1 MARTI
6 EVLPDLVANQ
16 IAAGEVVERP
26 ASVVKELVENALDA
40 RATRIDIEIE
50 GGGKRRIR
58 VTDDGIGMGR
68 EDALLSFDR
77 HATSK
82 IRAAV
87 DLQSVRT
94 FGFRGEA
101 LPSIAAV
108 SRVTLETNG
117 ESDSLGTRVR
127 VRGGTIQGVDDVP
140 RRRGTTVEVSDV
152 FFNAPARSKFLKAVG
167 AEARAVSDIVSVL
180 ALANASVGFG
190 LTSGG
195 RILLDLPPAS
205 DLTARVAALWGREAA
220 TTLIALSTE
229 SDEIALR
236 GLIQRPDAAKS
247 GFRRAH
253 LFVNGRPFRSRT
265 LLAALDR
272 GYRTTIS
279 ERVRPWA
286 FLYLRMP
293 PGTVDM
299 NVHPAKAEVR
309 FRNATAV
316 ESFVEEAVRA
326 ALTSDS
332 SAATLDTQLAAP
344 KLLVRE
350 PSPPRAGKRVEEESQ
365 TAMFLSADATASS
378 GAPSASLGAAASA
391 GAALAPA
398 SAGDAPSLDAPAS
411 SGTVA
416 TPGGSAG
423 EAVMQAASV
432 GAKDPSGGPDRHD
445 HEVRPVGAEPV
456 PMVEERP
463 RLWQVLHTYVLAE
476 TREGLIIIDQHS
488 AHERILFERLTR
500 AFEESG
506 QTGQRL
512 LFPLTIRL
520 SKAEYEQV
528 EALTGIL
535 NRVGFEVE
543 GFGGNTI
550 IVHAVPDPHPYF
562 DAERCLREMIDDLV
576 AGSDLTRSAKNQ
588 HEKIAMMFACKGAI
602 KAGQR
607 LSETEMGEL
616 VDQLFATELPYHDVH
631 GRPTIVRLS
640 KGELERKFGR

>member
-1 MARTI
+1 MPRTI

-50 GGGKRRIR
+50 RGGKRRIR
-58 VTDDGIGMGR
+58 VTDDGVGMGR
-68 EDALLSFDR
+68 EDALASLDR

-82 IRAAV
+82 IRAAS
-87 DLQSVRT
+87 DLQSVGT

-108 SRVTLETNG
+108 SRLTLQTKA
-117 ESDSLGTRVR
+117 ESDPLGTRVR
-127 VRGGTIQGVDDVP
+127 VNGGTVTGFDGTP
-140 RRRGTTVEVSDV
+140 RRRGTTVEVSTL

-167 AEARAVSDIVSVL
+167 AEARAVSDVVSVL

-195 RILLDLPPAS
+195 RVLLELPPAS
-205 DLTARVAALWGREAA
+205 DLTARVAALWGKEEA

-229 SDEIALR
+229 SDGIEVR

-253 LFVNGRPFRSRT
+253 LFVNGRPFRSRA
-265 LLAALDR
+265 LLASVDR

-279 ERVRPWA
+279 EKVRPWA

-309 FRNATAV
+309 FRDAAAV
-316 ESFVEEAVRA
+316 ESIVEEAVRA

-344 KLLVRE
+344 QFVVRE
-350 PSPPRAGKRVEEESQ
+350 PRPPRPGRTREEESQ
-365 TAMFLSADATASS
+365 TALFLSAD
-378 GAPSASLGAAASA
+378 AAASA
-391 GAALAPA
+391 GAAASLGTAASPDTDASPNIAAFPGEIVAP
-398 SAGDAPSLDAPAS
+398 D
-411 SGTVA
+411 
-416 TPGGSAG
+416 
-423 EAVMQAASV
+423 ASV
-432 GAKDPSGGPDRHD
+432 GATGQGGSADRD
-445 HEVRPVGAEPV
+445 DQEVPGVDVEPTPVL
-456 PMVEERP
+456 EELP
-463 RLWQVLHTYVLAE
+463 RLWQVLSTYVLAE

-488 AHERILFERLTR
+488 AHERILFERLSR

-562 DAERCLREMIDDLV
+562 NAERCLREMIDDLV

-588 HEKIAMMFACKGAI
+588 HEKIAMTFACKGAI
-602 KAGQR
+602 KAGQT
-607 LSETEMGEL
+607 LSESEMQEL
-616 VDQLFATELPYHDVH
+616 FDQLLATELPYHDVH

-640 KGELERKFGR
+640 KSELERKFGR

>member
-1 MARTI
+1 MPRTI

-40 RATRIDIEIE
+40 RATRIDIDIE
-50 GGGKRRIR
+50 RGGKRHIR
-58 VTDDGIGMGR
+58 VTDDGVGMGR
-68 EDALLSFDR
+68 EDALASLDR

-87 DLQSVRT
+87 DLQAVET

-108 SRVTLETNG
+108 ARMTLETKE
-117 ESDSLGTRVR
+117 ESDPLGTRVR
-127 VRGGTIQGVDDVP
+127 VNGGTITGFDDAP
-140 RRRGTTVEVSDV
+140 RRRGTTVEVSTL

-167 AEARAVSDIVSVL
+167 AETRAVSDVVSVL

-195 RILLDLPPAS
+195 RVLLDLPPAS

-220 TTLIALSTE
+220 TTLIALSSE
-229 SDEIALR
+229 SDGIEVR

-253 LFVNGRPFRSRT
+253 LFANGRPFRSRP
-265 LLAALDR
+265 LLAAVDR

-293 PGTVDM
+293 SGTVDM

-309 FRNATAV
+309 FRDAGAV
-316 ESFVEEAVRA
+316 ESFIEEAVRA
-326 ALTSDS
+326 ILTSDS
-332 SAATLDTQLAAP
+332 SAATLGTQRAAP
-344 KLLVRE
+344 QLLVRE
-350 PSPPRAGKRVEEESQ
+350 PRPPRAGGESEVESQ
-365 TAMFLSADATASS
+365 TALFLSADSAVPSGSAVPLDSAVPSGSAVPSDSAASS
-378 GAPSASLGAAASA
+378 GVAEGTAGGAPQQGLE
-391 GAALAPA
+391 
-398 SAGDAPSLDAPAS
+398 GDDGVEPI
-411 SGTVA
+411 
-416 TPGGSAG
+416 
-423 EAVMQAASV
+423 
-432 GAKDPSGGPDRHD
+432 
-445 HEVRPVGAEPV
+445 PV
-456 PMVEERP
+456 VEEHP
-463 RLWQVLHTYVLAE
+463 RLWQVLNTYVLAE

-488 AHERILFERLTR
+488 AHERILFERLSR

-506 QTGQRL
+506 QTAQRL

-588 HEKIAMMFACKGAI
+588 HEKIAMTFACKGAI
-602 KAGQR
+602 KAGQT
-607 LSETEMGEL
+607 LSESEMQEL
-616 VDQLFATELPYHDVH
+616 FDQLFATELPYHDVH

-640 KGELERKFGR
+640 KSELERKFGR

>member
-1 MARTI
+1 MNMPRTI

-50 GGGKRRIR
+50 RGGKRRIR
-58 VTDDGIGMGR
+58 VTDDGVGMGR
-68 EDALLSFDR
+68 EDALASLDR

-82 IRAAV
+82 IRAAS
-87 DLQSVRT
+87 DLQSVGT

-108 SRVTLETNG
+108 SRLTLQTKA
-117 ESDSLGTRVR
+117 ESDPLGTRVR
-127 VRGGTIQGVDDVP
+127 VNGGTVTGFDGTP
-140 RRRGTTVEVSDV
+140 RRRGTTVEVSTL

-167 AEARAVSDIVSVL
+167 AEARAVSDVVSVL

-195 RILLDLPPAS
+195 RVLLELPPAS
-205 DLTARVAALWGREAA
+205 DLTARVAALWGKEEA

-229 SDEIALR
+229 SDGIEVR

-253 LFVNGRPFRSRT
+253 LFVNGRPFRSRA
-265 LLAALDR
+265 LLASVDR

-279 ERVRPWA
+279 EKVRPWA

-309 FRNATAV
+309 FRDAAAV
-316 ESFVEEAVRA
+316 ESIVEEAVRA

-344 KLLVRE
+344 QFVVRE
-350 PSPPRAGKRVEEESQ
+350 PRPPRPGRTREEESQ
-365 TAMFLSADATASS
+365 TALFLSADAA
-378 GAPSASLGAAASA
+378 GSAGAAASL
-391 GAALAPA
+391 GTAASPDTDA
-398 SAGDAPSLDAPAS
+398 SPNIAAS
-411 SGTVA
+411 
-416 TPGGSAG
+416 PGGIVAPD
-423 EAVMQAASV
+423 ASV
-432 GAKDPSGGPDRHD
+432 GATGQGGSADRD
-445 HEVRPVGAEPV
+445 DQEVPGVDVEPTPVL
-456 PMVEERP
+456 EELP
-463 RLWQVLHTYVLAE
+463 RLWQVLSTYVLAE

-488 AHERILFERLTR
+488 AHERILFERLSR

-562 DAERCLREMIDDLV
+562 NAERCLREMIDDLV

-588 HEKIAMMFACKGAI
+588 HEKIAMTFACKGAI
-602 KAGQR
+602 KAGQT
-607 LSETEMGEL
+607 LSESEMQEL
-616 VDQLFATELPYHDVH
+616 FDQLLATELPYHDVH

-640 KGELERKFGR
+640 KSELERKFGR

>member
-40 RATRIDIEIE
+40 RATRVDIDIEH
-50 GGGKRRIR
+50 GGKRRIR
-58 VTDDGIGMGR
+58 VTDDGVGMGR
-68 EDALLSFDR
+68 EDALLSLDR

-87 DLQSVRT
+87 DLQSVET

-108 SRVTLETNG
+108 SRMTLETKG
-117 ESDSLGTRVR
+117 DSDQLGTRVR
-127 VRGGTIQGVDDVP
+127 VKGGTITGVEDVS
-140 RRRGTTVEVSDV
+140 RRRGTTVEVSDL
-152 FFNAPARSKFLKAVG
+152 FFNAPARAKFLKAVG
-167 AEARAVSDIVSVL
+167 AEARAVSDAVSLL

-195 RILLDLPPAS
+195 RILLELPPAT

-229 SDEIALR
+229 SEGLQVR

-309 FRNATAV
+309 FRDDAAV

-326 ALTSDS
+326 GLTSEA
-332 SAATLDTQLAAP
+332 SAATLDTQLAP
-344 KLLVRE
+344 PQLLVRE
-350 PSPPRAGKRVEEESQ
+350 PSPPRPDKKSEVEGQ
-365 TAMFLSADATASS
+365 TTLFLSASATMPSGAVPLSGAAPSS
-378 GAPSASLGAAASA
+378 GVAPFSGTAASPGSSAAGAVTYGVTGRGAATDEVSA
-391 GAALAPA
+391 
-398 SAGDAPSLDAPAS
+398 D
-411 SGTVA
+411 
-416 TPGGSAG
+416 
-423 EAVMQAASV
+423 
-432 GAKDPSGGPDRHD
+432 
-445 HEVRPVGAEPV
+445 PV
-456 PMVEERP
+456 PVLEERP
-463 RLWQVLHTYVLAE
+463 RLWQVLNTYVLAE

-488 AHERILFERLTR
+488 AHERILFERLNR

-520 SKAEYEQV
+520 AKAEYEQV

-562 DAERCLREMIDDLV
+562 DPERCLREMIDELV

-588 HEKIAMMFACKGAI
+588 HEKIAMTFACKGAI

-607 LSETEMGEL
+607 LSETEMQEL
-616 VDQLFATELPYHDVH
+616 FDQLFATELPYHDVH

-640 KGELERKFGR
+640 KSELERKFGR

>member
-1 MARTI
+1 MPRTI

-40 RATRIDIEIE
+40 RATRIDIDIE
-50 GGGKRRIR
+50 RGGKRRIR
-58 VTDDGIGMGR
+58 VTDDGVGMGR
-68 EDALLSFDR
+68 EDALASLDR

-87 DLQSVRT
+87 DLQAVET

-108 SRVTLETNG
+108 SRMTLETKE
-117 ESDSLGTRVR
+117 ESDPLGTRVR
-127 VRGGTIQGVDDVP
+127 VNGGTITGFDDAP
-140 RRRGTTVEVSDV
+140 RRRGTTVEVSTL

-167 AEARAVSDIVSVL
+167 AEARAVSDVVSVL

-195 RILLDLPPAS
+195 RVLLDLPPAS

-220 TTLIALSTE
+220 TTLIALSSE
-229 SDEIALR
+229 SDGIEVR

-253 LFVNGRPFRSRT
+253 LFVNGRPFRSRP
-265 LLAALDR
+265 LLAAVDR

-293 PGTVDM
+293 SGTVDM

-309 FRNATAV
+309 FRDAAAV

-326 ALTSDS
+326 ILTSDS
-332 SAATLDTQLAAP
+332 SAATLDTQAAAP
-344 KLLVRE
+344 QLLVRE
-350 PSPPRAGKRVEEESQ
+350 PRPPRAGGESEVESQ
-365 TAMFLSADATASS
+365 TALFLSADSAVPSGSAVPLDSAVPSDSAASS
-378 GAPSASLGAAASA
+378 GVADGTADGAPHRQGLEGDD
-391 GAALAPA
+391 GVEPIPA
-398 SAGDAPSLDAPAS
+398 
-411 SGTVA
+411 
-416 TPGGSAG
+416 
-423 EAVMQAASV
+423 
-432 GAKDPSGGPDRHD
+432 
-445 HEVRPVGAEPV
+445 
-456 PMVEERP
+456 VEEHP
-463 RLWQVLHTYVLAE
+463 RLWQVLNTYVLAE

-488 AHERILFERLTR
+488 AHERILFERLSR
-500 AFEESG
+500 AFGESG

-562 DAERCLREMIDDLV
+562 DPERCLREMIDDLV

-588 HEKIAMMFACKGAI
+588 HEKIAMTFACKGAI

-607 LSETEMGEL
+607 LSEREMQEL
-616 VDQLFATELPYHDVH
+616 FDQLFATELPYHDVH

-640 KGELERKFGR
+640 KSELERKFGR